1 MCRSVVENLQEHLS
15 PPPSSSGVGG
25 GSGGGAEG
33 GQWTH
38 TAGEALLCDVLGAF
52 FMNVMQLGGE
62 GLSWFTG
69 MATGMA
75 TGVDAELFEVVREIQ
90 GGKGAG
96 SAREAGGGGSEGM
109 EEGVVTMMWNR
120 IYVYSW

>member
-69 MATGMA
+69 MATGA
-75 TGVDAELFEVVREIQ
+75 NEELTRNCLRSCGRSRAGREQ
-90 GGKGAG
+90 ARRGRLGGEAAKGWKRG
-96 SAREAGGGGSEGM
+96 
-109 EEGVVTMMWNR
+109 W
-120 IYVYSW
+120 